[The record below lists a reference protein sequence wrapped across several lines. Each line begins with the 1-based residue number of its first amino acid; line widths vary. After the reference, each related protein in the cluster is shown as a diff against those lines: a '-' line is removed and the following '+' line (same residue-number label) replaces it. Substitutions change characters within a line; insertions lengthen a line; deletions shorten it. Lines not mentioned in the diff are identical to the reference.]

1 MNTIIRR
8 LPALA
13 LIAAV
18 VIGCD
23 SAPPGSGT
31 TPVSVSSENAHT
43 VEETFE
49 NAETWETVSGT
60 WSAEKSDDRA
70 VLKQTATDQKFPVAL
85 LREPEFADVDV
96 TVEFRP
102 ISGKI
107 DASGGIVFRAT
118 DGANYYIVRA
128 NSLEDN
134 FRLYATVA
142 GSRNQIA
149 STKIDA
155 PEIGKWHT
163 LQVIAAGDH
172 IQAYLN
178 GKLLIDH
185 HDSRFTSGRVGLW
198 TKADAVTAFAK
209 FKATG
214 VVVERSN

>member
-1 MNTIIRR
+1 MSE
-8 LPALA
+8 ALRETA
-13 LIAAV
+13 AIMVIIAALT
-18 VIGCD
+18 GCD
-23 SAPPGSGT
+23 SSPPGGGT
-31 TPVSVSSENAHT
+31 ARVSVSSKNAAT

-49 NAETWETVSGT
+49 NAEAWETIAGT
-60 WSAEKSDDRA
+60 WSAETSGDRS
-70 VLKQTATDQKFPVAL
+70 VLKQTATDQKFPVTL
-85 LREPEFADVDV
+85 LREPEFSDVDV

-107 DASGGIVFRAT
+107 DASGGIVFRAL

-142 GSRNQIA
+142 ASRNQVA

-163 LQVIAAGDH
+163 LRVVAVGDH

-178 GKLLIDH
+178 DELLIDH
-185 HDSRFTSGRVGLW
+185 HDSRFKSGRVGLW
-198 TKADAVTAFAK
+198 TKADAITEFTDFEVTG
-209 FKATG
+209 T
-214 VVVERSN
+214 VEN